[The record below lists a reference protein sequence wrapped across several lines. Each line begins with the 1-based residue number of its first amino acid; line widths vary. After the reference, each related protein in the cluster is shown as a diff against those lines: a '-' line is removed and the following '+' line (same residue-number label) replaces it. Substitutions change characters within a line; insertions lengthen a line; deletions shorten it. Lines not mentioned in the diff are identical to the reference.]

1 MYFPDFVDI
10 GTEEFLSVIFV
21 VSLIGICIHYVVN
34 VLPLGS
40 LKTNLI
46 EQSTSQEPVSIIICA
61 RNEDDNLTEFLPK
74 ILTQNYP
81 EFEVVVVDDCS
92 YDNT

>member
-81 EFEVVVVDDCS
+81 EF
-92 YDNT
+92 